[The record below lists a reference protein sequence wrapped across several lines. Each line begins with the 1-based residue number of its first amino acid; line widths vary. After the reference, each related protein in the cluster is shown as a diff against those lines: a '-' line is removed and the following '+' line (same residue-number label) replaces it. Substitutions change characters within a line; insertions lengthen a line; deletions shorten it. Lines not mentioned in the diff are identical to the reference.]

1 MLNSSPFGTKSSTP
15 RFSGISAKKY
25 TSEYTRIN
33 APGQRFTATHG
44 ISAKKGEQKLFLF
57 VVDELNVNYMAVSSN
72 IAIEGSRGGPENYEL
87 YMKYGSPP
95 TSKDYDLKSTLTA
108 SDSYVGDV
116 LYSRDITVPRPPLG
130 EYYFLLE
137 AKKDFGELLVTAIMD
152 TPPDARAA
160 FTIRRMGHFVR

>member
-1 MLNSSPFGTKSSTP
+1 MVFYFNDNNFLAVLIQDSNCCLSHINDGLSRMLNSSPFGTKSSTP

-95 TSKDYDLKSTLTA
+95 TSRDYDLKSTLTA

-116 LYSRDITVPRPPLG
+116 LYR
-130 EYYFLLE
+130 
-137 AKKDFGELLVTAIMD
+137 
-152 TPPDARAA
+152 
-160 FTIRRMGHFVR
+160 

>member
-1 MLNSSPFGTKSSTP
+1 MINFFAVLIPDSNCCLSHINEGLSRMLNSSPFGTKSSTP
-15 RFSGISAKKY
+15 RFSGISAAKKY

-44 ISAKKGEQKLFLF
+44 ISAKKEEQKLFLF
-57 VVDELNVNYMAVSSN
+57 VVDRDDVNYMAVSSN

-95 TSKDYDLKSTLTA
+95 SSRDYDLKSTLTA

-116 LYSRDITVPRPPLG
+116 LYR
-130 EYYFLLE
+130 
-137 AKKDFGELLVTAIMD
+137 
-152 TPPDARAA
+152 
-160 FTIRRMGHFVR
+160 